1 LKLIFY
7 SIILYS
13 NPIKRIFDFKI
24 RLAEIENQKMWI
36 AQQKTELEELHH
48 IHDTWVKEKD
58 ITESEVNR
66 LRELN
71 RGLRYKVA
79 HPNNKPEANTLMVQL
94 NSSNAVSYVLHY
106 KADS

>member
-1 LKLIFY
+1 
-7 SIILYS
+7 
-13 NPIKRIFDFKI
+13 
-24 RLAEIENQKMWI
+24 MWI

-58 ITESEVNR
+58 LVESEVNR

-79 HPNNKPEANTLMVQL
+79 HPNNKPEADTLMVQL
-94 NSSNAVSYVLHY
+94 NSSNAVRNFLLQYQRININFVEFKRLIFYCH
-106 KADS
+106 KF